1 MFQVFRPY
9 ILLDSRAVGFVS
21 SPRVKQHTETC
32 SLNQQNINTL
42 EGSMDH
48 DFAPAIVSVAFFLT
62 IAAVWGAFLFTR
74 HRERMAIIEKGLAPE
89 EIRSLYKRERTS
101 AYPLASLKWG
111 LVLAFVGLAAGI
123 GAFLSNLGAFPD
135 GVVIAIA
142 CCAGGIGLIVFYLIA
157 RKQVA

>member
-32 SLNQQNINTL
+32 SLNQQNSL
-42 EGSMDH
+42 EDSMENDI
-48 DFAPAIVSVAFFLT
+48 APAIISVAFFLT

-89 EIRSLYKRERTS
+89 EIRSLYKRERSS

-111 LVLAFVGLAAGI
+111 LVLALVGLAAGI
-123 GAFLSNLGAFPD
+123 GAYLSHLGAFPD
-135 GVVIAIA
+135 GVVVAIA
-142 CCAGGIGLIVFYLIA
+142 FCAGGIGLIVFYLIA
-157 RKQVA
+157 RKQAS

>member
-1 MFQVFRPY
+1 
-9 ILLDSRAVGFVS
+9 
-21 SPRVKQHTETC
+21 
-32 SLNQQNINTL
+32 
-42 EGSMDH
+42 MDH
-48 DFAPAIVSVAFFLT
+48 DLVPAIVSVAFFLT